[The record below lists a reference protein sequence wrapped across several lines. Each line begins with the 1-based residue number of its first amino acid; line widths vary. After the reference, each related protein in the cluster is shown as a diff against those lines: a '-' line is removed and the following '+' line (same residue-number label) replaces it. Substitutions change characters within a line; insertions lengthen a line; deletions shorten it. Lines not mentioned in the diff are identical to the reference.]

1 MKEKLE
7 IELKEI
13 KIAISKGNKNQEL
26 RALQQLDLETK
37 ELTSKVNELKRVN
50 ILINEKTP
58 LRSWWLFLYEHEW
71 YQIL

>member
-1 MKEKLE
+1 MGRMKEKLE

-37 ELTSKVNELKRVN
+37 ELTSKVNELKRAN
-50 ILINEKTP
+50 ILINEKKP
-58 LRSWWLFLYEHEW
+58 LRS
-71 YQIL
+71 

>member
-1 MKEKLE
+1 MGRMKEKLE

-58 LRSWWLFLYEHEW
+58 LRS
-71 YQIL
+71 